1 MEARRTVVGE
11 QERST
16 KKSLGEPKMN
26 SDPDHIL
33 PEMIRSLWKLT
44 NTPPATTGGKVGAQ
58 RRAFRLLLEI
68 RGGVEFVITRPKE
81 ELEELV
87 RRGIWQG
94 QIILQEL
101 ASLELQWRRGL
112 LQMAD
117 LDHRRRQILTSL
129 FLKAPGITP

>member
-1 MEARRTVVGE
+1 
-11 QERST
+11 
-16 KKSLGEPKMN
+16 MN
-26 SDPDHIL
+26 FAYDYIL
-33 PEMIRSLWKLT
+33 PDMITSLWNIT
-44 NTPPATTGGKVGAQ
+44 NTPPAETCGKLGTQ
-58 RRAFRLLLEI
+58 RRALRLLLEI

-117 LDHRRRQILTSL
+117 LDQRRRQILRSL
-129 FLKAPGITP
+129 FLKAPGITQ